1 MARLFLRT
9 CLIAA
14 LLAGGA
20 APALRAEPP
29 RPTTL
34 RPQLARALW
43 DARLPASGLLSQT
56 PLGGVL
62 GPADRDH
69 RYTGFFVGAGFGL
82 AATVF
87 SVAWC
92 SDHDNACSSGRAL
105 LLGPLVT
112 VTLGLGGA
120 VIGGLF
126 PKPPVPASTP
136 RQTWSG
142 QCSAEPQHSQG
153 CEGT

>member
-1 MARLFLRT
+1 MARVFRRISLV
-9 CLIAA
+9 AA
-14 LLAGGA
+14 LLVACAVPELQG
-20 APALRAEPP
+20 EPP
-29 RPTTL
+29 RPSAL
-34 RPQLARALW
+34 QPQFARLVW
-43 DARLPASGLLSQT
+43 DAGVPTVPTRART

-62 GPADRDH
+62 GPGDRDY
-69 RYTGFFVGAGFGL
+69 RYTGFFVGAGVGL

-105 LLGPLVT
+105 LLGPVVS

-126 PKPPVPASTP
+126 PKSPAPASATGP
-136 RQTWSG
+136 
-142 QCSAEPQHSQG
+142 
-153 CEGT
+153 